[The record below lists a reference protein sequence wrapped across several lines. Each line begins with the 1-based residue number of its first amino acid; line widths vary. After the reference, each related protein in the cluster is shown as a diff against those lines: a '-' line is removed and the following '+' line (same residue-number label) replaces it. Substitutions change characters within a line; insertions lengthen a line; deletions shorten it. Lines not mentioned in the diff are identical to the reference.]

1 MAQDDRGRVYAIQ
14 RGPFVRLSRAGRRV
28 GPPSARRSARSGN
41 VTAYGPWEAQVS
53 PDGKQI
59 ARGAADPDWGPR

>member
-1 MAQDDRGRVYAIQ
+1 MARDDRGGVYAIQ
-14 RGPFVRLSRAGRRV
+14 RGRFVRLSRAGRRV
-28 GPPSARRSARSGN
+28 GAPFSAAVGRSGN

-53 PDGKQI
+53 PHGKQI